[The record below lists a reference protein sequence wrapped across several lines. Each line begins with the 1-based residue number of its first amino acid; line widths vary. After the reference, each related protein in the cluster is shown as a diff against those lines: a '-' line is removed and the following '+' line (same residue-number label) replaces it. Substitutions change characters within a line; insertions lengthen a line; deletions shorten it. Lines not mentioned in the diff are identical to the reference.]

1 MVIIA
6 MMTSLFGTFL
16 GALIAMA
23 FRKPAKDFIALM
35 MGFSAGVLIGVVF
48 LDLVPEV
55 LRNEGVVFLSF
66 YFIIGV
72 AIFIVIRLLMMKS
85 SIKIGRIT
93 LMTAISI
100 MLHNFPE
107 GLIMGVGFS
116 SQSLIGLKMAII
128 IILHDI
134 PEGIALISSMMID
147 SQIKDR
153 LNTLFYVLLTVFPTT
168 IGLIIG
174 MIIGRFSETFVN
186 VNFALAAGIMGYVCF
201 VEMIP
206 EAYLKNKNFLDVT
219 LSVVAG
225 LFVSIVIILIVY

>member
-6 MMTSLFGTFL
+6 MMTSLFGTFF

-23 FRKPAKDFIALM
+23 FKKPAKDFVALM
-35 MGFSAGVLIGVVF
+35 MGFSAGILIGIVF
-48 LDLVPEV
+48 LDLIPEV
-55 LRNEGVVFLSF
+55 LRHEGTVFLSF
-66 YFIIGV
+66 YFIIG
-72 AIFIVIRLLMMKS
+72 ASIFVIIRLLMARS

-93 LMTAISI
+93 FMTAISI

-116 SQSLIGLKMAII
+116 SQSMIGLKMAII
-128 IILHDI
+128 IIIHDI
-134 PEGIALISSMMID
+134 PEGIALISSMMVD
-147 SQIKDR
+147 SQIKDK

-174 MIIGRFSETFVN
+174 MIVGKFSETFVN
-186 VNFALAAGIMGYVCF
+186 VNFSLSAGIMAYVCF

-206 EAYLKNKNFLDVT
+206 EAYSKNKNFLNVT
-219 LSVVAG
+219 LSIVAG
-225 LFVSIVIILIVY
+225 LLVSIMIILILH